1 MIQVTRLG
9 GKPFYLN
16 SDLIESVESM
26 PDTTIILTSGKRVL
40 VQESSDEVVRRIV
53 AFRRQIMAALVAP
66 GATAVPDE
74 GPSAAGGSVASTA
87 SLGQGPEPPGA

>member
-26 PDTTIILTSGKRVL
+26 PDTTIILTSGKRVI
-40 VQESSDEVVRRIV
+40 VQESADEVVRRIV

-66 GATAVPDE
+66 GMALGSGE
-74 GPSAAGGSVASTA
+74 GPAAASGQALPKQPVA
-87 SLGQGPEPPGA
+87 